1 VDSFARQIGEW
12 CERHGLAFT
21 GHVLEEDQTR
31 YVGSCMRFYEHMQIP
46 GMDLLTE
53 HWRVWDTAKQV
64 SSAARQFGRPWRLT
78 ETYGCTGWDFPFA
91 GHKALGDWQAALG
104 INLRCQHLAWYTME
118 GEAKRDY
125 PAGIFYQSPWWNA
138 YSKVEDYFARIHSV
152 MTRGEEVRDLL
163 VIHPVESM
171 WLLLRKG
178 CEVRPGE
185 RRTNPARQVRE
196 YDRML
201 IVLRDSLLAANLD
214 FDYGDEEL
222 LSRHG
227 RVIQKDGR
235 PILRFGKAVY
245 KSVIVPP
252 LLTMRRSTLELL
264 RRFRAAGGSVVFA
277 GDAARYVDATP
288 SADPAAFARQC
299 KRAPARGPA
308 LAMAVEPF
316 ARRVSITDS
325 RGREIIPALHLL
337 KEDKDAFYLFICN
350 TGHDFIAE
358 KLGPIEDVTVR
369 EWTLAVGDLEEIP
382 VRERTLAF
390 SDVRVRGFDGCK
402 GAPLELDP
410 NTGETFAAD
419 AALHKGRW
427 EIRTSLPRLGSR
439 LFLIPKRAGG
449 RQFPRRPSLR
459 TLRIRSLDA
468 GPWPIVLSEDNN
480 LTLDRP
486 RFKIGDGPWQE
497 ADEVLRVDRAVR
509 GALGIPVRGWAMVQP
524 WARKKS
530 PHPKSIPLVLEY
542 EFEVRTMPSGALSL
556 AVERP
561 GAFDIRLNDAPLST
575 DMESG
580 WWVDRSL
587 RRVPFDPS
595 LLRPG
600 RNTLRLTCRYSE
612 EHPGLETIY
621 LLGSFGVALKGTEAA
636 LTPAPTSL
644 KLGDW
649 VAQGLPFYSGS
660 VGYQTVIHPRLR
672 KGDRLFVEIPEYR
685 GAAVSIRVDGRPAGI
700 IGWEPNEL
708 EITGLVRG
716 ASAVLQIE
724 VLGHRRN
731 SHGPLHHVKKWPEWT
746 GPIEYVSK
754 DKEWVDGYQLVP
766 CGLLKPPRLAVR
778 R

>member
-1 VDSFARQIGEW
+1 
-12 CERHGLAFT
+12 
-21 GHVLEEDQTR
+21 
-31 YVGSCMRFYEHMQIP
+31 
-46 GMDLLTE
+46 
-53 HWRVWDTAKQV
+53 
-64 SSAARQFGRPWRLT
+64 
-78 ETYGCTGWDFPFA
+78 
-91 GHKALGDWQAALG
+91 
-104 INLRCQHLAWYTME
+104 ME

-125 PAGIFYQSPWWNA
+125 PASIFYQSPWWDA

-163 VIHPVESM
+163 VIHPIESM
-171 WLLLRKG
+171 WLLFRKG
-178 CEVRPGE
+178 CEVRLGE
-185 RRTNPARQVRE
+185 TRTNPARQVRE
-196 YDRML
+196 YDRMF
-201 IVLRDSLLAANLD
+201 VDLRDSLLAANLD

-227 RVIQKDGR
+227 RVIQKDNR
-235 PILRFGKAVY
+235 PILRFGKASY

-264 RRFRAAGGSVVFA
+264 RRFREAGGSVVFA
-277 GDAARYVDATP
+277 GDAARYVDALP
-288 SADPAAFARQC
+288 SADPAAFALEC
-299 KRAPARGPA
+299 ARAPARGPA
-308 LAMAVEPF
+308 LATAVEPF

-337 KEDKDAFYLFICN
+337 REDKDAFYLFICN
-350 TGHDFIAE
+350 TGHDFMAE
-358 KLGPIEDVTVR
+358 KLRPMKDIPVR
-369 EWTLAVGDLEEIP
+369 EWALLFSNMEDIP

-390 SDVRVRGFDGCK
+390 SDVRVRGFGACK

-410 NTGETFAAD
+410 NTGEMFSAD
-419 AALHKGRW
+419 AALHKGLW
-427 EIRTSLPRLGSR
+427 EIRTSLSRLGSR

-449 RQFPRRPSLR
+449 QRFPRRPSLR
-459 TLRIRSLDA
+459 TLRVRSLGA

-480 LTLDRP
+480 LALDRP
-486 RFKIGDGPWQE
+486 RFKIGDGPWQK
-497 ADEVLRVDRAVR
+497 ADEVLRVDVAVR
-509 GALGIPVRGWAMVQP
+509 GALGIPPRGAAMVQP

-530 PHPKSIPLVLEY
+530 PHPKSIPLALEY
-542 EFEVRTMPSGALSL
+542 EFEVKTIPSGALSL

-561 GAFDIRLNDAPLST
+561 GAFDIRLNDVPLNT

-600 RNTLRLTCRYSE
+600 RNVLRLTCRYGE
-612 EHPGLETIY
+612 DHPGLEIIY
-621 LLGSFGVALKGTEAA
+621 LLGNFGVTLKGTEAA
-636 LTPAPTSL
+636 LTPAPTNL
-644 KLGDW
+644 KPGDW

-672 KGDRLFVEIPEYR
+672 KGERLFVEVPEYR
-685 GAAVSIRVDGRPAGI
+685 GTAVSIRVDGRSAGV

-708 EITGLVRG
+708 EITDYVTG

-731 SHGPLHHVKKWPEWT
+731 SHGPLHYVEKWPEWT
-746 GPIEYVSK
+746 GPNEYVSK
-754 DKEWVDGYQLVP
+754 GKEWVDGYQLVP